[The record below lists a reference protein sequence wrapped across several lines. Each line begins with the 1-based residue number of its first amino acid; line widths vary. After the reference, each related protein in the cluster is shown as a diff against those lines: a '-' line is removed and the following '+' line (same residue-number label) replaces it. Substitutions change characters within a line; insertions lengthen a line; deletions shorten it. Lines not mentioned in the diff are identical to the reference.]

1 MSYDLNMPD
10 SGVMIMGYM
19 HSSEMGF
26 PPEHPINLTNA
37 ELAQRLIDLLDALPP
52 LYVEIV
58 KEAAQRLI
66 DMGD

>member
-1 MSYDLNMPD
+1 
-10 SGVMIMGYM
+10 MGYT
-19 HSSEMGF
+19 HSSDMGF

-37 ELAQRLIDLLDALPP
+37 ELAERLLALLESIPAASM
-52 LYVEIV
+52 EIV

>member
-1 MSYDLNMPD
+1 MSYDLNMSD
-10 SGVMIMGYM
+10 SGVMIMGYT
-19 HSSEMGF
+19 HSSDMGF

-37 ELAQRLIDLLDALPP
+37 ELAERLLALLEAIPATSI
-52 LYVEIV
+52 EIV